1 MAATVRLGVIAAERI
16 GSIDDSG
23 HEPDIPELAIT
34 IISARRAVLRATQH
48 HAPSAVERALA
59 TPAMADG
66 WAPSG
71 DRGRMA

>member
-1 MAATVRLGVIAAERI
+1 MRLGVIPAERS
-16 GSIDDSG
+16 GSIHDSD
-23 HEPDIPELAIT
+23 HEPDAPELAIT
-34 IISARRAVLRATQH
+34 ISSARRAVFRATQH
-48 HAPSAVERALA
+48 DAPTAVERALA

>member
-1 MAATVRLGVIAAERI
+1 VATVRLGVIAAERI
-16 GSIDDSG
+16 GSIDDSD

-34 IISARRAVLRATQH
+34 ISSARRAVFRATQH
-48 HAPSAVERALA
+48 HAPTAVERAL
-59 TPAMADG
+59 TTSAMADG